1 MNKNI
6 VYRFQV
12 FFFKVHYIAL
22 FYAFLIVPLNILGGF
37 VGMFIAYPF
46 ILLAFFAPIGP
57 ISITLHPVLS
67 CMYLIYGLLF
77 PGFPLNYSELLIIV
91 VVMVFKLFI
100 YMLLRRTRIASYSTP
115 LLLSIAT
122 LVTCTIS
129 TLFWRD
135 IAALVASLITT
146 LSMDLTVLS
155 YVKYRDAVNGIASR
169 VWIPILATLWSSSIW
184 VPVIAYTKE
193 WLDWIEQLFHPI
205 PIAIIIAV
213 WATITIVQLAL
224 ATEYYIKH
232 NENHQPY
239 RSYNNTYAGEN
250 GTGDAGLVLKPE

>member
-6 VYRFQV
+6 VYRSLV
-12 FFFKVHYIAL
+12 FFFKAHYIAL

-57 ISITLHPVLS
+57 ISIAVHLLLS

-77 PGFPLNYSELLIIV
+77 PGFPLNYNPLLIV
-91 VVMVFKLFI
+91 VAVLVFKLFI
-100 YMLLRRTRIASYSTP
+100 YMLLRGTRIASYSTP

-135 IAALVASLITT
+135 IVALASLVDIVIDSLVTT

-155 YVKYRDAVNGIASR
+155 YVKYRDAVNGIASK

-193 WLDWIEQLFHPI
+193 WLDWIKQLFHPI
-205 PIAIIIAV
+205 PIAIIMAV
-213 WATITIVQLAL
+213 WITITVFQIIFSI
-224 ATEYYIKH
+224 EYYRIAEKI
-232 NENHQPY
+232 Y
-239 RSYNNTYAGEN
+239 RDSTTYI
-250 GTGDAGLVLKPE
+250 D